1 MNKIPNPFQVLL
13 DEISSI
19 QSKIDELKK
28 SLSQSTKIP
37 PEEVF
42 LTQKEAAKLLGIST
56 VTLWSWNKK
65 HIIKSYKIG
74 TLNRYKKSEILAS
87 PKLIKH

>member
-1 MNKIPNPFQVLL
+1 MNKISNPFEILL
-13 DEISSI
+13 NELSSI

-87 PKLIKH
+87 PKLIKR

>member
-1 MNKIPNPFQVLL
+1 MLKIPNPFQVLL
-13 DEISSI
+13 DELSSI

-42 LTQKEAAKLLGIST
+42 LTQKETAQLLGVST
-56 VTLWSWNKK
+56 VTLWAWERKNLL
-65 HIIKSYKIG
+65 KSYRIG
-74 TLNRYKKSEILAS
+74 NLKRYKKSEILAS
-87 PKLIKH
+87 PKLIKR